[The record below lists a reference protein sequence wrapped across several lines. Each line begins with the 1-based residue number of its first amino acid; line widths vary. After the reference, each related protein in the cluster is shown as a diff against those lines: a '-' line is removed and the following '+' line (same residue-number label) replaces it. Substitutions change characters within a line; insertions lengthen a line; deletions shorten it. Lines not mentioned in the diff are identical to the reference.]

1 MAGAGRSAVTRTI
14 LVALALAAIFGAALR
29 NMGSS
34 TDAACAALDAG
45 GSRGA
50 CERRLAAAPGTDAT
64 LAPLAVKARQT
75 PAPG

>member
-1 MAGAGRSAVTRTI
+1 MTRTI
-14 LVALALAAIFGAALR
+14 LVAVALAAIFGAALR

-45 GSRGA
+45 GSRWA

-64 LAPLAVKARQT
+64 LAPAPPAVKARQT